1 MRKGL
6 CSIEL
11 NKEDRGKLQKLIRAR
26 KTPQRVVMRARLVLM
41 AGNGMTNSAIA
52 RELGVSRP
60 TVISWLKRFRLMGI
74 EGILRDKKRNGLK
87 RVLTPEKIKEVV
99 EATLNTKPRCATHWS
114 CRIMAEAK
122 GLSRMTVWRI
132 WKAHNLK
139 PHRVEYFKFSSDPKF
154 VEKLRDVVGLYFNPP
169 DKALVLSVDEKSQ
182 IQALQRTQPLLPL
195 RPGLPARQTHDYK
208 RNGITTLFS
217 ALNILDGKVMGKC
230 YQRHRHQEFIK
241 FLKEIDKTTPK
252 ELPLK
257 LIVDNYGTHKHPK
270 VKRWLLRHGR
280 FHLHFTPTG
289 ASWVNMV
296 ERWLRELTV
305 KRVRRGSFRNVS
317 ELVKAI
323 YEYIEDNNKNPKPF
337 VWKASVDSILNKIN
351 YCKELYGTLH

>member
-1 MRKGL
+1 MGKRSS
-6 CSIEL
+6 SIKL
-11 NKEDRGKLQKLIRAR
+11 NGEDRDKLHKLIRGR
-26 KTPQRVVMRARLVLM
+26 NTPQKVVMRAKMVLL
-41 AGNGMTNSAIA
+41 AADGLANISIA
-52 RELGVSRP
+52 KELGVSRP
-60 TVISWLKRFRLMGI
+60 TVILWLKRFRLMGI
-74 EGILRDKKRNGLK
+74 EGILEDKKRSPRK
-87 RVLTPEKIKEVV
+87 RVLTAEKIKEVV
-99 EATLNTKPRCATHWS
+99 EATLNTQPRCATHWS
-114 CRIMAEAK
+114 TRSMAEAK

-132 WKAHNLK
+132 WRAHNLK

-154 VEKLRDVVGLYFNPP
+154 VEKLRDVVGLYLDPP
-169 DKALVLSVDEKSQ
+169 DKALVLSMDEKSQ

-195 RPGLPARQTHDYK
+195 RSGLPARQTHDYK

-217 ALNILDGKVMGKC
+217 ALNILDGKVIGKC
-230 YQRHRHQEFIK
+230 YKRHRHQEFIK
-241 FLKEIDKTTPK
+241 FLKEVDKATPK
-252 ELPLK
+252 ELALE

-270 VKRWLLRHGR
+270 VKRWLKRHR
-280 FHLHFTPTG
+280 RCHLHFTPTG

-305 KRVRRGSFRNVS
+305 KRVRRGSFRNVF

-323 YEYIEDNNKNPKPF
+323 YEYIEENNKNSKPF